1 MPAMS
6 TRAGI
11 GAVLERVL
19 LHESQ
24 LAASTREFM
33 SRVRG
38 SPMQSIKRLFA
49 EQGRQIDRWVD
60 EVGMCVRA
68 IGGAV
73 ACATKGS
80 AVDHDEFDP
89 TAPGVAVTSLLRR
102 HEKAIR
108 ELRPVV
114 EMLRTRDPNG
124 DAASVLAGLL
134 EFHETTAWML
144 RLLLE
149 SPERARVM

>member
-1 MPAMS
+1 MPARS
-6 TRAGI
+6 TRAGL

-60 EVGMCVRA
+60 EVGLCVRA

-73 ACATKGS
+73 VCAAKGS
-80 AVDHDEFDP
+80 AAPDVDFDP
-89 TAPGVAVTSLLRR
+89 AAPRVAMTSLLRR
-102 HEKAIR
+102 HEKAIG

-114 EMLRTRDPNG
+114 EMLQARDPNG
-124 DAASVLAGLL
+124 DAVSVLAGLL
-134 EFHETTAWML
+134 EFHETTVWML

-149 SPERARVM
+149 SPVRARVM